1 MKTILRC
8 MALLTLAALLT
19 VSLFCPA
26 LAEETATVDFA
37 GQIRFD
43 KQSETV
49 RQQVTVKTYVDG
61 DTTHFIVPETLVSD
75 GVLKARYIAVNT
87 PEATGQIEEWGKAA
101 ARFTREKLENAEE
114 IWIESD
120 DGAWNLD
127 STSTRYLVWVWY
139 RQKGEQDFRNLNI
152 ELLQNGLAIAYSS
165 AQNRYGDTCMAA
177 IAQARANKLCIYSGE
192 KDPDFFYGDAIELT
206 IREIRLHP
214 EAYDGKKVAFSGV
227 ITVNHNNSVF
237 IEDYDEE
244 TGMYFGFSVYY
255 GTNLSGAGLEVL
267 TVGNEARIVGTVQYY
282 EAGHTWQVSG
292 LTYRMMKPKDP
303 GNIQIISQ
311 GHAPAWTEITPE
323 QFYSIVTIEAEY
335 GPETYD
341 FTYLAQGTSVLV
353 RGKYA
358 ALPEDD
364 PSGNTG
370 RLVSLD
376 PNEDGVYDVLWLRVD
391 AGLSSSLDL
400 KEDSVYEVRGIVG
413 RDDQNDYRI
422 SVYTKDGVTIL
433 E

>member
-1 MKTILRC
+1 M
-8 MALLTLAALLT
+8 
-19 VSLFCPA
+19 
-26 LAEETATVDFA
+26 
-37 GQIRFD
+37 
-43 KQSETV
+43 
-49 RQQVTVKTYVDG
+49 
-61 DTTHFIVPETLVSD
+61 
-75 GVLKARYIAVNT
+75 
-87 PEATGQIEEWGKAA
+87 
-101 ARFTREKLENAEE
+101 
-114 IWIESD
+114 
-120 DGAWNLD
+120 
-127 STSTRYLVWVWY
+127 
-139 RQKGEQDFRNLNI
+139 
-152 ELLQNGLAIAYSS
+152 
-165 AQNRYGDTCMAA
+165 
-177 IAQARANKLCIYSGE
+177 
-192 KDPDFFYGDAIELT
+192 
-206 IREIRLHP
+206 
-214 EAYDGKKVAFSGV
+214 AFSGV

-400 KEDSVYEVRGIVG
+400 KEDSVYDVRGIVG
-413 RDDQNDYRI
+413 CNAQNDYRI

>member
-1 MKTILRC
+1 MKAFIRSFV
-8 MALLTLAALLT
+8 LLALAALLT
-19 VSLFCPA
+19 VSLCAPA
-26 LAEETATVDFA
+26 LAEETENVDYA

-43 KQSETV
+43 MRSETV
-49 RQQVTVKTYVDG
+49 KQQVTVKTYVDG
-61 DTTHFIVPETLVSD
+61 DTTHFFVPETLVPD

-87 PEATGQIEEWGKAA
+87 PESTGKIEEWGKAA
-101 ARFTREKLENAEE
+101 SRFTRERLENAEE

-120 DGAWNLD
+120 DAAWNLD

-139 RQKGEQDFRNLNI
+139 RPQGEQDFRNLNI
-152 ELLQNGLAIAYSS
+152 ELLQEGLAIANSS

-177 IAQARANKLCIYSGE
+177 IAQARARKLSIYSGE

-206 IREIRLHP
+206 IKELRLHP

-227 ITVNHNNSVF
+227 VTVNHNNSVF
-237 IEDYDEE
+237 IEDYDAE
-244 TGMYFGFSVYY
+244 TGLYFGFSVYY

-267 TVGNEARIVGTVQYY
+267 SVGNEARIVGTVQYY

-303 GNIQIISQ
+303 GNIQILST
-311 GHAPAWTEITPE
+311 GHSPSWTEITPE
-323 QFYSIVTIEAEY
+323 QFYSTVTIETES
-335 GPETYD
+335 GPETYE
-341 FTYLAQGTSVLV
+341 FAYLAEGTSVLV

-364 PSGNTG
+364 PSGNTC
-370 RLVSLD
+370 RLISLD
-376 PNEDGVYDVLWLRVD
+376 PNKDSVYDVLWLWID

-400 KEDSVYEVRGIVG
+400 KEDSVYEVYGIVG
-413 RDDQNDYRI
+413 RDEQNDYRI
-422 SVYTKDGVTIL
+422 SVYTKDGVAIL